1 MDTTAANEVVLSEA
15 QVAELSEQL
24 AVMRHDVNNHISLI
38 MAAVELI
45 TRKPEAADR
54 LAETM
59 RGQPAR
65 VSASMKLFTAQLE
78 SALGLPPR

>member
-1 MDTTAANEVVLSEA
+1 MDATAANEVVLSEA
-15 QVAELSEQL
+15 QVAELAEQL

-45 TRKPEAADR
+45 TRKPEAAAR
-54 LAETM
+54 LANTL

-65 VSASMKLFTAQLE
+65 VAASMKLFTAQFE
-78 SALGLPPR
+78 TALGIPPR